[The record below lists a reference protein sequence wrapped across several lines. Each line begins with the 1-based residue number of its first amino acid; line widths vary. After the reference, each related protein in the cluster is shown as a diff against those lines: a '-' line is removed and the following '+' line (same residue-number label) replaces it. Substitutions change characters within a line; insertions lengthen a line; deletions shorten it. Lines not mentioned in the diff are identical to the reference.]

1 MTLFELLSAMAP
13 KDYVI
18 ITDLEKS
25 PDKCRSNRMKIGNV
39 SMEKLRNIGSKD
51 VYQVGYSEQQHCF
64 FVNVGDKRKVKT
76 ELSMWHVV
84 DTRLKQ
90 LGLMERVEQGIAEG
104 R

>member
-1 MTLFELLSAMAP
+1 MTLFELLSVMVP

-18 ITDLEKS
+18 IIDLENK
-25 PDKCRSNRMKIGNV
+25 RMSNPMKIGNV
-39 SMEKLRNIGSKD
+39 SMEKLRNTGSKD
-51 VYQVGYSEQQHCF
+51 VYHVGYNKQRHCF
-64 FVNVGDKRKVKT
+64 FVKVGDVRRVKT

-84 DTRLKQ
+84 DTRLRQ